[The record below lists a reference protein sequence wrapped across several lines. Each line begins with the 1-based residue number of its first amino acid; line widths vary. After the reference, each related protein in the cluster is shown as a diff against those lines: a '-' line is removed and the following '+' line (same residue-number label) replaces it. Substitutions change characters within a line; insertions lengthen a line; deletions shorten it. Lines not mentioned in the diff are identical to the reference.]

1 MKSYIA
7 LLRGINVAGQKKI
20 KMDALKA
27 VFEQMDL
34 LNVRTYIQSGNVL
47 FESGEKDEA
56 ALAKRIERGIEEAFG
71 FQVPVVLRTEEQLAD
86 VVRRNPYELSGRPE
100 TDSLY
105 VTFLRTVPSEEAV
118 ASCLALR
125 NEIDEFIIDG
135 LEVFVLIHKSYGE
148 SKFSNNFM
156 EKKLKTVATTRN
168 WETVNKLLGMSRQ

>member
-1 MKSYIA
+1 MQTYIA

-20 KMDALKA
+20 KMDALKS
-27 VFEQMDL
+27 VFEHLNL

-47 FESGEKDEA
+47 FESGETDDA
-56 ALAKRIERGIEEAFG
+56 ALADQIERGIAEAFG
-71 FQVPVVLRTEEQLAD
+71 FQVPVVLRTAEQLTD
-86 VVRRNPYELSGRPE
+86 VVRRNPYELDGRPE

-105 VTFLRTVPSEEAV
+105 VTFLQTIPSEESV

-135 LEVFVLIHKSYGE
+135 REVYVLIHKSYGE

-168 WETVNKLLGMSRQ
+168 WETVNKLLGMSEQ